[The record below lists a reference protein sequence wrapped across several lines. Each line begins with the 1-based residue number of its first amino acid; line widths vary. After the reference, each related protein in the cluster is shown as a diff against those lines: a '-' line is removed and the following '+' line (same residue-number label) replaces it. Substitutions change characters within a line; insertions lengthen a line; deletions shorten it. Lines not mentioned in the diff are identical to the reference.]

1 MATVDTS
8 IYSGNPLR
16 SVQDYQ
22 ALNDQNQIRK
32 QTIQQNALV
41 FQDRQRGLDE
51 STALRNA
58 LASGVDPRTPEG
70 RAQLIQ
76 VAPNAAGPVMKA
88 LGDAEHVA
96 AQTGHENAA
105 AGGLNFD
112 LRVKKADQAIK
123 DISNLQSPDE
133 AAASIFAHHKA
144 GDIDDTK
151 AAALIRGLPQD
162 ASQFGQW
169 KNQMLMGIMSA
180 KEKLT
185 MTQPDYKFENTGGA
199 MTPVQTNSYAGPVG
213 TTQAMPA
220 IPITESANNVANN
233 LRVAKEGAANRANQV
248 QIERE
253 KGATSLK
260 VAGVGEDGST
270 NMLSPEAKAAAAARY
285 RVDGTLPANLGRGVQ
300 GVRQTADILNEAA
313 RQSAEAGDTP
323 ESQRIAQLA
332 NKSNAIALNK
342 LQSQQTMVG
351 AFEKNF
357 QKNADMVEGLMAK
370 VDNTGTPLINKW
382 INAGKRSV
390 AGDPNISAL
399 DANIKA
405 TVNEYAKIVGGGTG
419 SGATAQKE
427 ITKIEGLLNA
437 AQAPEQIKA
446 VMDVMRQETANRMS
460 AFEDEKSQ
468 LKQIMLP
475 SSKPKTEPSKPASQ
489 TDRPPLSSFVK

>member
-1 MATVDTS
+1 MPVDTS
-8 IYSGNPLR
+8 FYSGNPLR

-22 ALNDQNQIRK
+22 ALNDQNQLRK
-32 QTIQQNALV
+32 QSIQQNALV
-41 FQDRQRGLDE
+41 FQDRQRALDE
-51 STALRNA
+51 STAMRNA

-70 RAQLIQ
+70 RASLIQ
-76 VAPNAAGPVMKA
+76 VAPNAAGAVIKS

-96 AQTGHENAA
+96 AQTGHENAT

-162 ASQFGQW
+162 ANQFGQW

-185 MTQPDYKFENTGGA
+185 MTRPDYKFENTGGA

-233 LRVAKEGAANRANQV
+233 QRVAKEGAANRANQV

-260 VAGVGEDGST
+260 VAGVGEDGPT
-270 NMLSPEAKAAAAARY
+270 
-285 RVDGTLPANLGRGVQ
+285 
-300 GVRQTADILNEAA
+300 
-313 RQSAEAGDTP
+313 GDV
-323 ESQRIAQLA
+323 EKMAQMIASGQL
-332 NKSNAIALNK
+332 
-342 LQSQQTMVG
+342 
-351 AFEKNF
+351 
-357 QKNADMVEGLMAK
+357 
-370 VDNTGTPLINKW
+370 
-382 INAGKRSV
+382 
-390 AGDPNISAL
+390 
-399 DANIKA
+399 
-405 TVNEYAKIVGGGTG
+405 
-419 SGATAQKE
+419 
-427 ITKIEGLLNA
+427 
-437 AQAPEQIKA
+437 
-446 VMDVMRQETANRMS
+446 
-460 AFEDEKSQ
+460 
-468 LKQIMLP
+468 
-475 SSKPKTEPSKPASQ
+475 
-489 TDRPPLSSFVK
+489 PPLSSFAIAKPRGQQIMARVSEINPEYDATDFSAKKKAQGDFASGKEGRSIRSFNVALEHLDTLGGLADALKNGDAPLINKISNAYATQTGGTAPNNFDAAKKIVGDEIVKAIVGAGGGVADRKAASDTIDAAKSPDQLAGVIAQYKELMTGQLTGLKQQYEATTKKTDFDEKFLTDKSRAQLKAKPKSKEVNFVDLH